1 MLQPRQRGSV
11 HFDTSPHGADIYVD
25 GQILT
30 DPDTEESIK
39 TPATVLL
46 MEGRRDF
53 VLKLTGHQDSHGYVD
68 VFAGSRVDIFRNLEP
83 IPGSNIMYSSEYP
96 YPYYP
101 GYGDLFIDSN
111 PKGASI
117 YIDTVPLTDNNGN
130 PILTPVRATGVMEG
144 MHEVKLALD
153 GYYEKQL
160 IVNVISNRFNQAYA
174 KLQPIYG

>member
-1 MLQPRQRGSV
+1 MQPRQRGSV
-11 HFDTSPHGADIYVD
+11 HFDTQPHGADIYVD

-53 VLKLTGHQDSHGYVD
+53 VLKLRGHHDSSGYVD
-68 VFAGSRVDIFRNLEP
+68 VYAGSRVDIFRNLEP

-96 YPYYP
+96 YYP

-111 PKGASI
+111 PKGAYI
-117 YIDTVPLTDNNGN
+117 YIDTIPLTDNNGN

-144 MHEVKLALD
+144 LHEVKLALD

-160 IVNVISNRFNQAYA
+160 IVNVISNTFNQVYA
-174 KLQPIYG
+174 KLQPIY